1 MTPEPA
7 AFASALSQN
16 PDTLAAMQEV
26 AAEALTQL
34 GATPDLAFLFFSA
47 DHVSHAEEVAKQLA
61 DQLGTDCVVGCSAE
75 SIAGVNAEIE
85 MEPAISLWLAR
96 LPGTTVQQL
105 RLEFAKTHHG
115 PGFVGWPDA
124 LREGWPSGATL
135 MILGDPF
142 SFPVD
147 VLLEQMN
154 DQQPGAPIVGGMAS
168 AAHEPGGNRLILG
181 RGTHADG
188 AVGVLIHG
196 GVRVRTVVSQGC
208 RPIGEHFVITK
219 AERNV
224 IHQLGGLP
232 AYKRLEEVYITLP
245 TTEQRMLQ
253 QGLHVGRVVSE
264 YQDHFEQ
271 GDFLVRNVVGVDP
284 EEGYIAIGDYVRV
297 GQTVQFHIRDA
308 DSADGELKQ
317 LLAAAG
323 KSQSAATS
331 AALLF
336 TCNGRGTRFFSEPH
350 HDAGAIHQAFGSIPL
365 AGFFAA
371 GEVGPIGGRNFLH
384 GFTASVALFGT

>member
-96 LPGTTVQQL
+96 LPGTTVQPL